1 MYNKKII
8 APKSRVLCYN
18 LPTKIMSTSK
28 IFRDFYEDFKQEER
42 NPVML
47 ASKLTHLCQTI

>member
-47 ASKLTHLCQTI
+47 ALKLTHLCQTI